1 MWSPASIC
9 LFQYVHF
16 CVLVAWLA
24 HSLSIVLLALFIVT
38 YRSHRARNL
47 SSRVNVLFLITPTLT
62 VCFITWLAHFS
73 SISVLNIYYVS
84 LLNTLHEKCPNTELF
99 LVRIFLYSVQIQEN
113 ADSKK
118 LRIWTLS
125 TQ

>member
-24 HSLSIVLLALFIVT
+24 HSLPIVLLALFIVT

-73 SISVLNIYYVS
+73 WISVLNIYYVS

-99 LVRIFLYSVQIQEN
+99 LVRIFLYSVQILEN